1 MAEDSRKPN
10 ALPDLRTRLA
20 LGFLLLLGTLLLY
33 APVKDF
39 EFVNYDDGRFVYN
52 NPHVSSGFTAE
63 GIKWAF
69 TSADIDYWRPLSWL
83 SHMLDVELFGLKAG
97 GHHVTSVLWHTAN
110 VLLLYWFVLLATNR
124 MWPAFLVAA
133 LFGWH
138 PVHVESV
145 AWIAER
151 KDVLSVFFWLGALIC
166 HVKQHQTNDRR
177 FAFGTAACFLL
188 GLMTKPMLVT
198 LPFQL
203 VLLDIWPL
211 NRIRIP
217 APVDLKQFAA
227 DVLNS
232 LKEKLPLIGIT
243 LFICVW
249 TVIAQ
254 KEAGAMTISEHLGLT
269 SRIGNSL
276 VSYARYLGSIVWP
289 TNLTILYP
297 YQANLPIVWIA
308 GSITLLLA
316 FSTLA
321 VRELPRRPVL
331 FAGWFWFIGTLV
343 PVIGIIHVGSQALAD
358 RYLYMPAIGIYLA
371 LVFAWS
377 PTLLKNQRAVVTVL
391 ASLGL
396 MLCVAATRSQIM
408 TWRNGITV
416 FERAIAVTDN
426 NWIAMN
432 NLANNYT
439 RADRWQE
446 ASELFEQVL
455 KLSDPR
461 ADAYYNAGLAREQLQ
476 SPQEAAAHYQAAID
490 LDPDH
495 YNSLINLARLSLEV
509 KGDPAA
515 ALPLFQ
521 RAHEIQPG
529 EVQPAITLAGLLSQ
543 SGDDSAALLVIL
555 KSLQQTPDSGYLHY
569 NAGSLSSST
578 GDPVGAANHFQRAIQ
593 IAELNQDRQLFE
605 AARSQL
611 NTTAPQR

>member
-1 MAEDSRKPN
+1 MADAPPKPN
-10 ALPDLRTRLA
+10 APPDLRTRLA
-20 LGFLLLLGTLLLY
+20 LGLLLLLGTLLLY

-39 EFVNYDDGRFVYN
+39 EFINYDDGRFVYN

-97 GHHVTSVLWHTAN
+97 GHHVTSVIWHTAN
-110 VLLLYWFVLLATNR
+110 VLLLYWFVLLATKR

-145 AWIAER
+145 AWVAER
-151 KDVLSVFFWLGALIC
+151 KDVLSMFFWLGALVC

-177 FAFGTAACFLL
+177 FALGTAACFLL

-211 NRIRIP
+211 NRIRISEP
-217 APVDLKQFAA
+217 INLKQFAS
-227 DVLNS
+227 DLLNS
-232 LKEKLPLIGIT
+232 LKEKLPLIVIT

-269 SRIGNSL
+269 SRIENSL
-276 VSYARYLGSIVWP
+276 VSYARYLGSIIWP

-297 YQANLPIVWIA
+297 YEASLPMIWIL
-308 GSITLLLA
+308 GSIVLLLA
-316 FSTLA
+316 ISISA
-321 VRELPRRPVL
+321 IRELPRRPVL
-331 FAGWFWFIGTLV
+331 FTGWFWFIGTLV
-343 PVIGIIHVGSQALAD
+343 PVIGLIHVGSQALAD

-371 LVFAWS
+371 LVFAWQPEATNRWNS
-377 PTLLKNQRAVVTVL
+377 VASVLVAIALTACVTT
-391 ASLGL
+391 
-396 MLCVAATRSQIM
+396 TRSQIM

-416 FERAIAVTDN
+416 FERAIAVTDS

-432 NLANNYT
+432 NLANNYA
-439 RADRWQE
+439 REDRWQE
-446 ASELFEQVL
+446 ASQFFEKVVE
-455 KLSDPR
+455 LSDPR
-461 ADAYYNAGLAREQLQ
+461 ADAYYNAGLARERLR
-476 SPQEAAAHYQAAID
+476 SPREAAAFYQAAID
-490 LDPDH
+490 LDPTH
-495 YNSLINLARLSLEV
+495 YKSLINLANLLNEV
-509 KGDPAA
+509 KRDPAA
-515 ALPLFQ
+515 AIPLFQ
-521 RAHEIQPG
+521 RAHKIEPG
-529 EVQPAITLAGLLSQ
+529 EAQPAITLASLLSRA
-543 SGDDSAALLVIL
+543 GDDRAALLVIL

-569 NAGSLSSST
+569 NAGSLSTTT
-578 GDPVGAANHFQRAIQ
+578 GDPAGARNHFQRAIR
-593 IAELNQDRQLFE
+593 IAESTEDRQLYD
-605 AARSQL
+605 AAQAQL
-611 NTTAPQR
+611 NGITP

>member
-1 MAEDSRKPN
+1 MAEDSSKPN

-20 LGFLLLLGTLLLY
+20 LGFLLLLGTLFLY

-39 EFVNYDDGRFVYN
+39 EFINYDDGRFVYN

-124 MWPAFLVAA
+124 MWPAFLIAA

-145 AWIAER
+145 AWVAER

-166 HVKQHQTNDRR
+166 HLKQHQTGDRR
-177 FAFGTAACFLL
+177 YAMGTATCFVL

-211 NRIRIP
+211 NRIRVPEPI
-217 APVDLKQFAA
+217 DLKQFAS
-227 DVLNS
+227 DLLKS
-232 LKEKLPLIGIT
+232 LKDKLPLIAIT
-243 LFICVW
+243 VAICIW

-254 KEAGAMTISEHLGLT
+254 KEAGAMTISEHLGLS
-269 SRIGNSL
+269 SRLSNSL
-276 VSYARYLGSIVWP
+276 VSYVRYLGIIVWP
-289 TNLTILYP
+289 TDLTILYP
-297 YQANLPIVWIA
+297 FQASLPTSWTV
-308 GSITLLLA
+308 GSIILLLA
-316 FSTLA
+316 ISVFVL
-321 VRELPRRPVL
+321 RQLPKQPVL
-331 FAGWFWFIGTLV
+331 FTGWFWFVGTLV
-343 PVIGIIHVGSQALAD
+343 PVIGIIHVGSQAFAD

-371 LVFAWS
+371 LAFAWR
-377 PTLLKNQRAVVTVL
+377 PAAVTRHSTWVVAVL
-391 ASLGL
+391 SLGL
-396 MLCVAATRSQIM
+396 ILCIAATRKQIM

-416 FERAIAVTDN
+416 FERAVGVTDD

-446 ASELFEQVL
+446 ASELFEKVIDL
-455 KLSDPR
+455 TDPR
-461 ADAYYNAGLAREQLQ
+461 ADAHYNAGLAREQLGA
-476 SPQEAAAHYQAAID
+476 PQQAAAHYQAAIE
-490 LDPDH
+490 LDANH
-495 YNSLINLARLSLEV
+495 YNSLLNLATLLLEA
-509 KGDPAA
+509 KRDPSA

-521 RAHEIQPG
+521 RAHEINPG

-543 SGDDSAALLVIL
+543 AGDDRTALQIIS
-555 KSLQQTPDSGYLHY
+555 KSLQAAPDSGYLHY
-569 NAGSLSSST
+569 NAGSLAAST
-578 GDPVGAANHFQRAIQ
+578 GDQVGARNHFQRAIQ
-593 IAELNQDRQLFE
+593 LAEQTEDRQLYD

-611 NTTAPQR
+611 AGHNPGQ